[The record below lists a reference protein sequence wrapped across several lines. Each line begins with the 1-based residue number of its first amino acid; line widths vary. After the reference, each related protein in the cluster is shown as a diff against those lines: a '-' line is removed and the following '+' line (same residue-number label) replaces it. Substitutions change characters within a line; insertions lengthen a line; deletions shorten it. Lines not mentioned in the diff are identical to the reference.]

1 MIFLY
6 SLVSELSGT
15 VKIEDDNVVLEIH
28 GIDEILSIKRSINI
42 PLKHILSVSTE
53 TLPWS
58 VFPQLKLAGTNIPHH
73 VKDGR
78 FLTKE
83 GMIFFEMHDPEKCIT
98 INLDH
103 ERYKKV
109 VFEVD
114 DKESAATMIEN
125 ALSSEQLIHSFDED
139 TSKMD
144 GK

>member
-28 GIDEILSIKRSINI
+28 GIDEILSIKRSIHI

-53 TLPWS
+53 TIPWN
-58 VFPQLKLAGTNIPHH
+58 VFKNMKLAGTDIPHV

-78 FLTKE
+78 FLSKE
-83 GMIFFEMHDPEKCIT
+83 GMMFFEMHDPESCIT

-109 VFEVD
+109 VFQVE

-125 ALSSEQLIHSFDED
+125 ALSSEQLIHSFDENV
-139 TSKMD
+139 SQMD
-144 GK
+144 GQ